1 MHYDNEYNTFLTVL
15 PSVIVE
21 KKKRKN
27 NLSQEMDL

>member
-1 MHYDNEYNTFLTVL
+1 MITDNTFLTAL

-21 KKKRKN
+21 KRKKKRKN